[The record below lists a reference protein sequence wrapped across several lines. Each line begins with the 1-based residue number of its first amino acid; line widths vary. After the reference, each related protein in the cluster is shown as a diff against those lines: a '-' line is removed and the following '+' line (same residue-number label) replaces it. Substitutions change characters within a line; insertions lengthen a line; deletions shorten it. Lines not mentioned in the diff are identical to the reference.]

1 MNKSATQTLDE
12 MCFEKEAFLRRD
24 EDYEYNRDAYK
35 LGNKKMKNLRENLDD
50 VMARMPEST
59 LETAIAV
66 RPNSANKATGV
77 NKANLSKQ
85 IINAVKKHPYLSA
98 TGAVL
103 ATAAATDLASRKKRK
118 SEEENA
124 EKAASVILDEMCME
138 KDAALGATV
147 AQFGKNLLNS
157 GTVQKAIGAGKN
169 LLNSNT
175 AQKAIGAG
183 KNFLKSDAGQSLMNS
198 ARQGA
203 TFGAISGALDPGT
216 DENGNKKSRFGS
228 AIKGIAAGTVAGM
241 AADGIMRGGSAA
253 WNTVKN
259 AWPTKTASQLLDEMC
274 LEKEAEWDPGIVM
287 GGIMGGISGLTS
299 AQKKGLNWKDTALK
313 VGGRAATGAILGGT
327 VNGVANYIN
336 NKSQA
341 IPSQQDYQGKQN
353 FNG

>member
-1 MNKSATQTLDE
+1 MNKSAVQTLDE
-12 MCFEKEAFLRRD
+12 MCFEKEAFSSRG
-24 EDYEYNRDAYK
+24 ENYEYNREVYK
-35 LGNKKMKNLRENLDD
+35 SGNKKMADLRKKYND
-50 VMARMPEST
+50 VMSEMPEST
-59 LETAIAV
+59 LETVIPV

-77 NKANLSKQ
+77 NKAKLPKQ
-85 IINAVKKHPYLSA
+85 IINAVKKHPYLST

-103 ATAAATDLASRKKRK
+103 AAAAATDLASRKKRK
-118 SEEENA
+118 SEEENV

-157 GTVQKAIGAGKN
+157 GTM
-169 LLNSNT
+169 
-175 AQKAIGAG
+175 QKAIGAG

-203 TFGAISGALDPGT
+203 TFGAISGALNPGV

-228 AIKGIAAGTVAGM
+228 AIKGMASGAGLNV
-241 AADGIMRGGSAA
+241 AADGIMRGGGAV

-274 LEKEAEWDPGIVM
+274 LEKEAEWDPGTVM